1 MEADM
6 PNGIF
11 PVPEFRPVPART
23 RLSLAV
29 RIRTRWRRDRLDKEL
44 SHGADPATTDELR
57 LRATQLRSPA
67 VRAQLANALVERL
80 GDARRNE
87 PMTLTTRPQ
96 RAEVRN
102 HADDLL
108 ALVERLRDDRPVNV
122 RGAAMTA
129 RLANEGASPLYR
141 HGGQDLQGAARAAR
155 RLLDTTGAGR
165 EDLATAA

>member
-1 MEADM
+1 M

-44 SHGADPATTDELR
+44 PRCRSATSDELR

-67 VRAQLANALVERL
+67 VRAQLAKALVEGL

>member
-1 MEADM
+1 
-6 PNGIF
+6 
-11 PVPEFRPVPART
+11 
-23 RLSLAV
+23 
-29 RIRTRWRRDRLDKEL
+29 
-44 SHGADPATTDELR
+44 
-57 LRATQLRSPA
+57 
-67 VRAQLANALVERL
+67 
-80 GDARRNE
+80 
-87 PMTLTTRPQ
+87 MTLTTRPQ

-108 ALVERLRDDRPVNV
+108 ALVERLRDDRPVNA

-155 RLLDTTGAGR
+155 RLLDMTGAGR